1 MDECVG
7 QTTTQRAKEMKS
19 ESRETQKKV
28 VPLQGLFEPIAS

>member
-1 MDECVG
+1 MDEYVG
-7 QTTTQRAKEMKS
+7 QTTAQRAKEKKS